1 MFYISGT
8 TFILFQQN
16 LFFSSLGFLI
26 RNCPVVLL
34 KKVVFLFEMVAGL
47 LFEMRAA

>member
-34 KKVVFLFEMVAGL
+34 KKVVLFEMVAGL
-47 LFEMRAA
+47 LFEMRAV